1 MIGIKYIGTR
11 EVHEDNLYG
20 TGLRFAPDEVHNV
33 DDTIAEKMLAHTDVY
48 EGVKPIKGEA
58 AATVATKTESENLPI
73 PLPNLEGMNK
83 QELTAFAQ
91 QHYGEKMHHK
101 MSEENMR
108 SAIMGYIQARG
119 R

>member
-33 DDTIAEKMLAHTDVY
+33 DETIAAKMLVHADVY
-48 EGVKPIKGEA
+48 KEAKAIKGEP
-58 AATVATKTESENLPI
+58 AATANTKPDKLPI

-83 QELTAFAQ
+83 QELTTFAQ

-108 SAIMGYIQARG
+108 SAILGYIQSRG

>member
-20 TGLRFAPDEVHNV
+20 TGLTFAPDEVHNV
-33 DDTIAEKMLAHTDVY
+33 EDTIAARMLVHADTYKETKAV
-48 EGVKPIKGEA
+48 KGEP
-58 AATVATKTESENLPI
+58 AATAATTEMEQI
-73 PLPNLEGMNK
+73 VPLPNLEGMNR
-83 QELTAFAQ
+83 QELTTFAQ
-91 QHYGEKMHHK
+91 QHYGEKFHHK

-108 SAIMGYIQARG
+108 SSIHAIIQARG